1 MKVWILMLATALAV
15 LPASAED
22 VAFKGRT
29 LDVSAD
35 GDVRLIQRMSGTQ
48 YAIRLTRQQLVGRGN
63 ACLSGVGGVA
73 IEAADEDQGLLVAS
87 VRTGFRASFSAQTLR
102 SRLQMDAGD
111 GYFLITESE
120 LALAQTDDNGAE
132 TWGQLVQ
139 SGGIWEKGLELLI
152 QTENKLVDCLYK

>member
-29 LDVSAD
+29 LDVSAN

-48 YAIRLTRQQLVGRGN
+48 YAIRLTREELVNKAN

-73 IEAADEDQGLLVAS
+73 IESADVEQGLLVAN
-87 VRTGFRASFSAQTLR
+87 VRTGFRASFAAQTLR

-111 GYFLITESE
+111 GYFQFAESE
-120 LALAQTDDNGAE
+120 LALAQADEGGAE
-132 TWGQLVQ
+132 TWVQLVQ
-139 SGGIWEKGLELLI
+139 GGSIWEKGLDLLI